1 MASHGRLVAGRRPT
15 LARRRRLPHD
25 LRYVPRGTEVL
36 QVYGESVV
44 GVIANARMKTGML
57 KSECWFLVVTTHRL
71 LGAHVTDELLKRVIE
86 QARAQAK
93 ASGSGFFGQWGA
105 QLKVSFGM
113 AQRYLAMDPE
123 AIVGETPGNW
133 ALYPGQVSWIKVED
147 KSRPRGED
155 DEQDYLRITIA
166 TPGGQGTY
174 DTDGNS
180 PNRDQARALLYRVF
194 GPIIH

>member
-1 MASHGRLVAGRRPT
+1 
-15 LARRRRLPHD
+15 LPAAAACLTICPD
-25 LRYVPRGTEVL
+25 VPEGTEVL
-36 QVYGESVV
+36 EVYGESVV
-44 GVIANARMKTGML
+44 GVIPNARMKTGML

-71 LGAHVTDELLKRVIE
+71 LGAHVTDELMKHVVE

-113 AQRYLAMDPE
+113 AQRFLAMDPE
-123 AIVGETPGNW
+123 AIIRETPGNW

-147 KSRPRGED
+147 KTRQQGD
-155 DEQDYLRITIA
+155 DNEIDYLRVTIA

-180 PNRDQARALLYRVF
+180 PNRRQAQELLYRIF
-194 GPIIH
+194 GPIVR